1 MSAPSALSLDLD
13 DTLWPVAPAIAQA
26 EQCLH
31 RWFEDHLPAVA
42 AAWPPPALRALRE
55 RIALHCPEL
64 AHDFTAQRRLALAH
78 ALRASGADE
87 THAGAAFEV
96 FFAARNA
103 VRCYPDVPAALVRLS
118 ARLPL
123 ASLSNGN
130 ADLVRIGLGA
140 HFSVRVAAREAGVA
154 KPDARI
160 FMLLC
165 RRLDCPPQQVLH
177 VGDDPLLD
185 VDGARAAGLR
195 AAWLNRDGRAWAG
208 PGPAPELV
216 FTDLGELAD
225 WCEQH
230 LAAAAPA
237 RSA

>member
-1 MSAPSALSLDLD
+1 MLRALSLDLD
-13 DTLWPVAPAIAQA
+13 DTLWPVAPVIEDA
-26 EQCLH
+26 ETQLH
-31 RWFEDHLPAVA
+31 GWLSAHLPAVA
-42 AAWPPPALRALRE
+42 AAWPPPAMRGLRE
-55 RIALHCPEL
+55 RIARHCPEI
-64 AHDFTAQRRLALAH
+64 AHDFSAQRRLSLAH
-78 ALRASGADE
+78 AMRACAEDE
-87 THAGAAFEV
+87 AHAETAFEV
-96 FFAARNA
+96 FFAARNR
-103 VRCYPDVPAALVRLS
+103 VRCYPDAPLALARLS
-118 ARLPL
+118 ALLPL

-130 ADLVRIGLGA
+130 ADLARIGLSA
-140 HFSVRVAAREAGVA
+140 HFSVRIAAREAGVA

-160 FMLLC
+160 FTLLC

-216 FTDLGELAD
+216 FADLGELAD

-230 LAAAAPA
+230 LAAAVPA

>member
-103 VRCYPDVPAALVRLS
+103 VCCYPDVPAALVRLS

-130 ADLVRIGLGA
+130 ADLGRVGLAA
-140 HFSVRVAAREAGVA
+140 HFRVCVTAREVGAL

-160 FMLLC
+160 FIALC
-165 RRLDCPPQQVLH
+165 RRLHCAPAQVLH
-177 VGDDPLLD
+177 AGDDPVLD
-185 VDGARAAGLR
+185 VEGARQVGLR
-195 AAWLNRDGRAWAG
+195 AAWINREGRAWPG

-216 FTDLGELAD
+216 FADLQALAA
-225 WCEQH
+225 WCERQR
-230 LAAAAPA
+230 AA
-237 RSA
+237 